1 MRYSITLRAKN
12 GRAFLPRTGDYQE
25 NPMAKGSFTTAGI
38 GDTLALMMIRI
49 PLGAIFLAHGSQKLL
64 GLFGGHGLTATF
76 QTFEQKMG
84 IPPVL
89 TFLAII
95 AEFGGG
101 IGVLLGLLTR
111 FSAAGI
117 AVTMVVAMYKVT
129 LVNGFFL
136 NIACIPGRGSG
147 IEYNL
152 ALLGMALALVLKGG
166 GPWSVDRFLWKR

>member
-1 MRYSITLRAKN
+1 M
-12 GRAFLPRTGDYQE
+12 G
-25 NPMAKGSFTTAGI
+25 KGSFTTASI
-38 GDTLALMMIRI
+38 GDTLAFMMIRL
-49 PLGAIFLAHGSQKLL
+49 PLGIVFIAHGSQKLL

-101 IGVLLGLLTR
+101 IGVLLGFLTR
-111 FSAAGI
+111 LSGAGI
-117 AVTMVVAMYKVT
+117 AAVMAVAMYKVT
-129 LVNGFFL
+129 WASGFFL
-136 NIACIPGRGSG
+136 NITCIPGRGSG

-166 GPWSVDRFLWKR
+166 GPWSMDRFLWKR

>member
-1 MRYSITLRAKN
+1 M
-12 GRAFLPRTGDYQE
+12 G
-25 NPMAKGSFTTAGI
+25 KGSFTTASI
-38 GDTLALMMIRI
+38 GDTLAFMMIRL
-49 PLGAIFLAHGSQKLL
+49 PLGIVFIAHGSQKLL

-101 IGVLLGLLTR
+101 IGVLLGFLTR
-111 FSAAGI
+111 LSGAGI
-117 AVTMVVAMYKVT
+117 AAVMAVAMYKVT
-129 LVNGFFL
+129 WASGFFL
-136 NIACIPGRGSG
+136 NITCIPGRGSG

-152 ALLGMALALVLKGG
+152 ALLGMALVLVFKGG